1 MRIGW
6 IGLGNMGIP
15 MVGNLLK
22 AGYQVTVYNRSK
34 DKADPLLS
42 QGALWADKPSQLWNN
57 SDVVISMVSD
67 DEAVKA
73 IYKQGILFDSK
84 QTGKI
89 AIDMSTVSPDT
100 SKWLAKQCNEYGIQ
114 FLDAPVSGSV
124 QPAREGKLLVLVG
137 GDQEVF
143 EKVRSIFEVLGKM
156 VLYLG
161 TTGSGSNAKLAINL
175 LLGITVQGIAESV
188 LFAEKQGIKTEDMLA
203 IINESA
209 VGTAISRGKTPSIL
223 ADEYPAAFALKHA
236 AKDLRLAIGA
246 GADLPVGQAANQTF
260 QTALKEGLGEL
271 DLMAILQYLQKQK
284 ELVKL

>member
-15 MVGNLLK
+15 MAGNLLK
-22 AGYQVTVYNRSK
+22 AGYQVTIYNRSK
-34 DKADPLLS
+34 DKALPLLS
-42 QGALWADKPSQLWNN
+42 QGALWADKPSHLWNE

-73 IYKQGILFDSK
+73 IYKQGVMFDSK

-100 SKWLAKQCNEYGIQ
+100 SKLLAKQCGEYGIP

-124 QPAREGKLLVLVG
+124 QPAREGKLLVLAG
-137 GDQEVF
+137 GEKDVF
-143 EKVRSIFEVLGKM
+143 EKVLPIFEVLGKM
-156 VLYLG
+156 ALYLG
-161 TTGSGSNAKLAINL
+161 PTGSGSNAKLAINL

-188 LFAEKQGIKTEDMLA
+188 LFAEKKGIKKEDMLT

-223 ADEYPAAFALKHA
+223 ADEFPAAFALKHA
-236 AKDLRLAIGA
+236 AKDLRLANEAGA
-246 GADLPVGQAANQTF
+246 GLPVGQAAHQTY
-260 QTALKEGLGEL
+260 QAALNEGLGEL
-271 DLMAILQYLQKQK
+271 DLMAVLQYLQKQK